1 MFSFF
6 KWSANIIVTAIISL
20 SVSILGIYMT
30 LEYTSK
36 LEQVKFET
44 FYEIVDEKEQKKLIY
59 KYSTGAIKAVYLCN
73 LIEDEVII
81 ARFKDDFH
89 EDQEIKYSEISEGES
104 FIVVYDSKNE
114 TSSNYIMK
122 YGEELYF
129 IDHNSLVEDESINK
143 IREKTGK
150 ELTLEIMG
158 KKLDKVLEKLE
169 ILKK

>member
-1 MFSFF
+1 MVSFF

-20 SVSILGIYMT
+20 SVSILGVYMT
-30 LEYTSK
+30 LEYTSR
-36 LEQVKFET
+36 LEQVKFDT
-44 FYEIVDEKEQKKLIY
+44 FYEIADEKEQKKLVY

-73 LIEDEVII
+73 INEDEISI
-81 ARFKDDFH
+81 AIFNDDFH

-104 FIVVYDSKNE
+104 FLIVYDSKNE

-122 YGEELYF
+122 DGEELYF
-129 IDHNSLVEDESINK
+129 IDHNSLVDDEAINK

-150 ELTLEIMG
+150 ELSLEIID
-158 KKLDKVLEKLE
+158 KKLDRVLEKLE